1 MGIVKMFDIIIDDGE
16 RSVMEGKDAAAVWKG
31 AAILAC
37 LESAGE
43 LWISKDEWLR
53 FGIKL
58 IRERGPFLW

>member
-1 MGIVKMFDIIIDDGE
+1 
-16 RSVMEGKDAAAVWKG
+16 MEGKDSAAAWKG

-37 LESAGE
+37 LESATE
-43 LWISKDEWLR
+43 LWISKDEWIR